1 MCSYDFVSLSGIGD
15 MILIKSIVQSTGRS
29 MTSIKNDLDKSG
41 DLGIVAEESRGS
53 QQIMFKPQPLTL
65 RAVFKKLREIADL
78 KGACLLSLFFTFYPS
93 STPSSPLFVLRSLQ
107 HEQQG
112 EQDPVH
118 AGGVPRGRGQVRHPV
133 PLGQA
138 AHRAGR
144 AVRPAGA
151 MSSQLN

>member
-1 MCSYDFVSLSGIGD
+1 MLNNLVSPSGIGD

-78 KGACLLSLFFTFYPS
+78 KGACLC
-93 STPSSPLFVLRSLQ
+93 
-107 HEQQG
+107 
-112 EQDPVH
+112 
-118 AGGVPRGRGQVRHPV
+118 
-133 PLGQA
+133 
-138 AHRAGR
+138 
-144 AVRPAGA
+144 
-151 MSSQLN
+151 